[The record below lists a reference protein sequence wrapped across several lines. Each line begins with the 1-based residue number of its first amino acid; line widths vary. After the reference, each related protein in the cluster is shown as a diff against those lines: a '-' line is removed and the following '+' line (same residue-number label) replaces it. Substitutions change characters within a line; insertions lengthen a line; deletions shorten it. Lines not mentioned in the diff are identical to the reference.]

1 MQHDQEFYIS
11 VAIIGGIVFAGS
23 LIIIGLTIVGIAIFK
38 KQKQT
43 KELYNGKER
52 ENGQQ
57 RGGSRGSW

>member
-1 MQHDQEFYIS
+1 MQNDQEFYIS

-43 KELYNGKER
+43 KELYNGKEK
-52 ENGQQ
+52 ENGQA